1 MTVSSPFSL
10 VSPLWIWL
18 IGFMLYTIGL
28 LLLCLLWGLLCMRIY
43 ALISREN
50 TLQRRLIAIG
60 AGLGAGLIYVV
71 GSILISL
78 VTSPSPVDLPP
89 SAEKVEAV
97 KISPQAK

>member
-1 MTVSSPFSL
+1 MASTPFSL
-10 VSPLWIWL
+10 VSPAKIWF
-18 IGFMLYTIGL
+18 IGPMLYTVGL
-28 LLLCLLWGLLCMRIY
+28 LLLCVLWGLLCMRIY

-78 VTSPSPVDLPP
+78 VKAPSFVDLPP
-89 SAEKVEAV
+89 PVEKVEAV
-97 KISPQAK
+97 KISPKAK